1 MLNIPMPADLTT
13 PEQIKLQ
20 KSESDRMFNF
30 AEKWIMEY
38 MCYLTDSKLNDLFI
52 TPDVDTPQPVYTAPI
67 KELDSA
73 RIEFSL
79 DIVEHDYKLAI
90 PANIVDDARIN
101 HVLGFIYHSIKEVF
115 NAIVNNSIRSESVKL
130 IYDNSFHL
138 EINDDNLTFFP
149 IYIYPQRRKEIMLT
163 QMRGEISKI
172 LNGDTSQIEQNI
184 HTDMITKHTQICKL
198 IDEISYDS
206 TEADRMEVVKNT
218 ELQKS
223 KRLGIKMNIVKLKEN

>member
-1 MLNIPMPADLTT
+1 MPAGLTKA
-13 PEQIKLQ
+13 EQIKLQ

-38 MCYLTDSKLNDLFI
+38 MCYLTDSKVNDLFI

-138 EINDDNLTFFP
+138 EINDDSLTFYP

-163 QMRGEISKI
+163 QMRDEIFAI
-172 LNGDTSQIEQNI
+172 LNGNNVNQIEKKIVNN
-184 HTDMITKHTQICKL
+184 MITKHTQICKL
-198 IDEISYDS
+198 IDDINYDRI
-206 TEADRMEVVKNT
+206 EADRIEVIKNN
-218 ELQKS
+218 EFAKS
-223 KRLGIKMNIVKLKEN
+223 KRLGIKMNIIKLMEN